1 VLAQPVPASWAIA
14 LELALDS
21 GADPRL
27 GQVKERHLGAA
38 KARES
43 EPLAALRAPETRLS
57 AAE

>member
-1 VLAQPVPASWAIA
+1 VLAQPVPASLAIA
-14 LELALDS
+14 WPYS